1 MTKTNPSKKAGRNR
15 RTLPSRQRTYRRLH
29 VRVDQLEDVIGHYYN
44 AINELRWRVSTLE
57 KKLEPLAKDVVAEAA
72 TASEDR
78 LNIRHNTRP
87 LWQLERLRGRP
98 KPALV

>member
-1 MTKTNPSKKAGRNR
+1 MRDK

-78 LNIRHNTRP
+78 LNCVR
-87 LWQLERLRGRP
+87 
-98 KPALV
+98 